1 MARATRARQ
10 RSGRSGRSKAV
21 SRAATAEA
29 AVNSSSGAS
38 RSSKN
43 YKRDRRPLTK
53 REKRF
58 VESYLSNQSAQQAY
72 VDAGYKAKD
81 ARGGSNRLMRRRR
94 ILVELVT
101 RMEADELRFKR
112 ANEAVDPAVQGGH
125 TIVCYA
131 ETMVGK
137 LDAAALASELRTTT
151 VEVCDR
157 NLDGGLEMLTI
168 QAQTLNA
175 IFNELARQASAT
187 INIIPMES
195 LLKLALRAQS
205 QCRATWEAISTIQNP
220 PLAGYVMQA
229 NIAHGHQQV
238 NNEAFARARHEKAQ
252 TKLLEQTVNDPD
264 GWLDRRAPTA
274 SGDANSHVEAVEKVD
289 RPEDKKRQG

>member
-1 MARATRARQ
+1 
-10 RSGRSGRSKAV
+10 
-21 SRAATAEA
+21 
-29 AVNSSSGAS
+29 
-38 RSSKN
+38 
-43 YKRDRRPLTK
+43 
-53 REKRF
+53 
-58 VESYLSNQSAQQAY
+58 
-72 VDAGYKAKD
+72 
-81 ARGGSNRLMRRRR
+81 MRRRR
-94 ILVELVT
+94 ILIELVT

-112 ANEAVDPAVQGGH
+112 AKEAVDPAMQGGT

-137 LDAAALASELRTTT
+137 LDATALASELRATS

-175 IFNELARQASAT
+175 IFNELARQATAT
-187 INIIPMES
+187 INIMPMES
-195 LLKLALRAQS
+195 LLRLALRAQS

-220 PLAGYVMQA
+220 PLAGYVNQA

-238 NNEAFARARHEKAQ
+238 NNEAFPRARNENQQ

-264 GWLDRRAPTA
+264 AWLDRRAPEA
-274 SGDANSHVEAVEKVD
+274 SGDAHSYVAAVDEVD
-289 RPEDKKRQG
+289 GTKDKQRQS